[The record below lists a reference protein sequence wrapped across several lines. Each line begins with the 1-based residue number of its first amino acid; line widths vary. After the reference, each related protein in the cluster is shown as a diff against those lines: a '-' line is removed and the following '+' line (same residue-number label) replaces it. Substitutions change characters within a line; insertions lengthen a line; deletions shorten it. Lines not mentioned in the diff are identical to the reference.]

1 MLRESNAAL
10 AGAATILVLLGLT
23 AGCGESDG
31 LERVPITGLLTLG
44 GAPLPGAVVQF
55 FPAGE
60 TAGPGALGTSD
71 PEGRFE
77 VISSRESDAGIP
89 PGEYTVR
96 VSRLVNPDGTPVPPD
111 APDADYPGCRE
122 SVPRPYSGVD
132 SPLKVVIAP
141 DGGEVRVDVP
151 AKRLASNRVAQ

>member
-1 MLRESNAAL
+1 MFRESSAAITR
-10 AGAATILVLLGLT
+10 AASMLVLLGLA
-23 AGCGESDG
+23 AGCSEGDG

-44 GAPLPGAVVQF
+44 GTPLPGAVVQF

-71 PEGRFE
+71 PEGKFE
-77 VISSRESDAGIP
+77 VISSRESDEGIP

-132 SPLKVVIAP
+132 SPLKVVISP
-141 DGGEVRVDVP
+141 EGGEIRVDVP
-151 AKRLASNRVAQ
+151 AKRLASNRLAK